1 MISNL
6 PSYRHEQRVP
16 FGKEGSPSW
25 NSLWISTAARLCR
38 SQAECSRAPAASV
51 CWVQLPSCAS
61 AWQLHV
67 PCPLHGWEKMDISP
81 GTAPT
86 GDLSTPITHAPL
98 EETCVTTFP
107 SIAVSTGGWAVEYLE
122 ETASLLGLQYW
133 EFAVT
138 GTSFL
143 TFHYLQQHLSSS

>member
-16 FGKEGSPSW
+16 FGKEGSPRW

-38 SQAECSRAPAASV
+38 SQAERPRAPAASV
-51 CWVQLPSCAS
+51 CWVRLPSCAS

-67 PCPLHGWEKMDISP
+67 PCPLDRWEKMDISQ
-81 GTAPT
+81 
-86 GDLSTPITHAPL
+86 DRTHRWAQYPHNPR
-98 EETCVTTFP
+98 T
-107 SIAVSTGGWAVEYLE
+107 TGGSLCDDIPQYCRKHRRLSSGVLLE
-122 ETASLLGLQYW
+122 ETASLLGLRYW
-133 EFAVT
+133 ESVVT

-143 TFHYLQQHLSSS
+143 TFHYLQQHLPSS